1 MNNEVKTFNLQDLNI
16 QFYKMAKK
24 ILIVEDDEFLRSL
37 NAKRLETEGF
47 EVSIAVDGSEALTK
61 LTEIKPDLIFLDLL
75 LPNVDGFEV
84 LTKIK
89 QDDTTKNIPVIV
101 FSNLGQ
107 PEDIEKAKQLGAD
120 DFMVKANFTLDDVIA
135 KIKEILK

>member
-1 MNNEVKTFNLQDLNI
+1 MT
-16 QFYKMAKK
+16 KK

-37 NAKRLETEGF
+37 NAKRLEGEGF
-47 EVSIAVDGSEALTK
+47 EVLIAVDGNEALTK

-89 QDDTTKNIPVIV
+89 QDETTKNIPVIV

-107 PEDIEKAKQLGAD
+107 AEDIEKAKKLGAD
-120 DFMVKANFTLDDVIA
+120 DFMVTANFTLDDVIS
-135 KIKEILK
+135 KIKETLK

>member
-1 MNNEVKTFNLQDLNI
+1 
-16 QFYKMAKK
+16 MAKK

-47 EVSIAVDGSEALTK
+47 EVSVAVDGKEAISK
-61 LTEIKPDLIFLDLL
+61 LAESKPDLIFLDLL

-89 QDDTTKNIPVIV
+89 QDEATKKIPVIV

-107 PEDIEKAKQLGAD
+107 PEDIEKAKKLGAD
-120 DFMVKANFTLDDVIA
+120 DFMVKANFTLDDVIQ
-135 KIKEILK
+135 KIKQVLG